1 MLITGSRN
9 GVSWPPIGG
18 VIDLP
23 EDEAMQMVANRYASV
38 VPVATIAPESEIE
51 EALIIRTMETATKA
65 KAKRKRD

>member
-1 MLITGSRN
+1 
-9 GVSWPPIGG
+9 
-18 VIDLP
+18 
-23 EDEAMQMVANRYASV
+23 MQMVANRYASV